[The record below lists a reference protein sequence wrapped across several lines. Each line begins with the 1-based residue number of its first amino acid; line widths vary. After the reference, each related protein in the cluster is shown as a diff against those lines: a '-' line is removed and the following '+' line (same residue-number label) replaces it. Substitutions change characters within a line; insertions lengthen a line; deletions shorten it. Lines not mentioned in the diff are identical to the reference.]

1 MKTKPRFI
9 AFEGADGVGKS
20 TVMRLAVPRLVKR
33 GGYAGYAFF
42 HWKPVRGGVFEDLIP
57 GDDPHDPR
65 AKAPR
70 PPPASLA
77 FLAYHWI
84 GFWTGY
90 LRYVRP
96 AAKAGQLVVADRSA
110 YDVAFDPRRFRIR
123 LPRWVLALFV
133 RTLPR
138 PDRAVL
144 LHADPQTVRRRK
156 PELETAEIE
165 AYQRAMLESRFV
177 RGAVPADASGA
188 PEEIAAALVD
198 GPGRAL
204 G

>member
-42 HWKPVRGGVFEDLIP
+42 HWKPVRGGVFQDRIP

-65 AKAPR
+65 ARSPR

-84 GFWTGY
+84 GFWIGH
-90 LRYVRP
+90 LRHVRP
-96 AAKAGQLVVADRSA
+96 AARAGRLVVADRSA
-110 YDVAFDPRRFRIR
+110 YDVAFDPRRFRLR

-138 PDRAVL
+138 PDRAIL
-144 LHADPQTVRRRK
+144 LHADPQIVRRRK

-165 AYQRAMLESRFV
+165 AYQRAMLQSRLV
-177 RGAVPADASGA
+177 RGAVPTDASGT
-188 PEEIAAALVD
+188 PDEIAAALVD
-198 GPGRAL
+198 GPDGVF